1 VFVYGIIL
9 VRFTSVSRPQ
19 GKVDWPFLGTYMLS
33 SIINMTLLVLNFT
46 TPPPPHNTYDY
57 LHVSISSVRTLLF
70 LLLAVISEIQR
81 NRPIS
86 LPDTEA
92 TPRQPLKAN
101 ANGSTQYGTFD
112 AGPTHPH
119 SGRGGFGSNPPPQG
133 GWVTYVKSFKVS
145 PLPDTS
151 IN

>member
-9 VRFTSVSRPQ
+9 VRFASLSPPEQ

-33 SIINMTLLVLNFT
+33 SIVNMTLLVLSLT
-46 TPPPPHNTYDY
+46 TPPPPRNKYDY
-57 LHVSISSVRTLLF
+57 MHLSISSLRTLLF

-92 TPRQPLKAN
+92 TARQPLKV
-101 ANGSTQYGTFD
+101 NGSTQYGTFD
-112 AGPTHPH
+112 SGPTHPH

-133 GWVTYVKSFKVS
+133 GWVTYIKSFKVLS
-145 PLPDTS
+145 NS
-151 IN
+151 KKN